1 MKKIVL
7 SLVFSALVISSFAQ
21 VHFGVKAGVNTS
33 NTLTQNS
40 INTVNFNSISKSGYS
55 LGAFARIGITK
66 IYVQPELL
74 FCHKIC
80 ESNAGT
86 VTQNLTLN
94 TFQLP
99 VLLGYKLIDLKLVSL
114 RLFTGP
120 AISLKASASQ
130 VSNLSPISLDKIN
143 NSTWDWQLGS
153 GIDIGPLTFDI
164 RYEWG
169 LSKLSVPILT
179 GTGFG
184 NKANFVSVAIG
195 FKFI

>member
-21 VHFGVKAGVNTS
+21 FHFGVKGGVNRST
-33 NTLTQNS
+33 TLTQNS
-40 INTVNFNSISKSGYS
+40 INSIDFNSISKSGYS
-55 LGAFARIGITK
+55 LGIFARLGVK
-66 IYVQPELL
+66 KFYVQPEIL
-74 FCHKIC
+74 FCHKLC
-80 ESNAGT
+80 ESSAGT
-86 VTQNLTLN
+86 ISQNLTLN
-94 TFQLP
+94 TFQVP

-114 RLFTGP
+114 RVFTGP
-120 AISLKASASQ
+120 AMSVKASGSQ
-130 VSNLSPISLDKIN
+130 FSSISSISLDKLN
-143 NSTWDWQLGS
+143 NNTWDWQLGS

-164 RYEWG
+164 RYEYG